1 MSDVDALGQNTE
13 SIHQW
18 RQTNNIDPS
27 KQIRLVKLSHM
38 RYQHPDLDEITTFL
52 ADFGMHLVKSTD
64 DRRWFRGYG
73 PDQYVYYA
81 QKGPKKFLGGT
92 YEVESYADLEKA
104 AAIEGAGKIEELS
117 DAPGGGHS
125 VTLTDPEGFPVC
137 FIHGQEPAETGQLP
151 TKLITNYEQ
160 DKPRVR
166 EFLRF
171 REGPAAVHKVRS
183 PLEYWT
189 CQCLGKAQSES
200 IANTLPPVRSSS
212 DTTGYVSR
220 SSTSS

>member
-1 MSDVDALGQNTE
+1 
-13 SIHQW
+13 
-18 RQTNNIDPS
+18 
-27 KQIRLVKLSHM
+27 M

-64 DRRWFRGYG
+64 DKRWFRGYG

-81 QKGPKKFLGGT
+81 QRGPKKFLGGT

-104 AAIEGAGKIEELS
+104 AAIDGAGKIEELS
-117 DAPGGGHS
+117 DAPGGGHFI
-125 VTLTDPEGFPVC
+125 TLTDPEGFPVC
-137 FIHGQEPAETGQLP
+137 FVHGQEPAETGQLP

-171 REGPAAVHKVRS
+171 REGPAAVHKVCS
-183 PLEYWT
+183 PF
-189 CQCLGKAQSES
+189 
-200 IANTLPPVRSSS
+200 
-212 DTTGYVSR
+212 
-220 SSTSS
+220 